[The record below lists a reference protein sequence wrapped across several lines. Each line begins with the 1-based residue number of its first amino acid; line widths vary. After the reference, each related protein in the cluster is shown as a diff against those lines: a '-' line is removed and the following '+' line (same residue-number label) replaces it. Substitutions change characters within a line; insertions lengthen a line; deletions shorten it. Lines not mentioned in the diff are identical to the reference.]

1 MSPGRP
7 RLHKTPEQLAE
18 ARKAWR
24 EKAMQRTITLDA
36 DTIVT
41 LKSEQERL
49 EGELGFRPSLSQTIR
64 YLVRKRTTE

>member
-36 DTIVT
+36 DTIVM

>member
-7 RLHKTPEQLAE
+7 RKHQTPEELAT

-36 DTIVT
+36 DTIVM